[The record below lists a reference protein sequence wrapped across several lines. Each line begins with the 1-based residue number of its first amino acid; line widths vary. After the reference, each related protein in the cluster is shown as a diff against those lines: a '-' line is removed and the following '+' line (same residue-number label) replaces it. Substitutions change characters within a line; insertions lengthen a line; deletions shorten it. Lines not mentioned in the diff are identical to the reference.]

1 MKLDSQKAPWLFEPR
16 LQTVFD
22 AIEAAGGEARVAG
35 GAVRNALMGEDVGDV
50 DLATTLVP
58 EATMEALE
66 DAGLKAVPTGID
78 HGTITAV
85 SDATGYEITTIRDD
99 IETDGRHAVVR
110 FGTDWKRDAFRRDL
124 TINGLYC
131 DRHGEVFDPLG
142 NLDDVKARQ
151 VRFIGDAGERI
162 EEDYLRILRFFR
174 FFAQYGAGR
183 PDAEGL
189 KAVTRLKKG
198 LERVSVERIWM
209 ELRKLLAARDPS
221 RSLLWMRTTGV
232 LNLILPESEKWGI
245 DFVAPLI
252 EAETR
257 FGWQADALQRLQA
270 IIRPDGAVARKLAK
284 RLKLS
289 NADRDRLLAWAMAEL
304 PEPPLEE
311 EILKQQIYYGDQ
323 QAITDRLR
331 LAAATAISRSEPADR
346 IEAIGGNA
354 AFSSDWAPPQ
364 LPVSGKN
371 LVAKGIPEGR
381 EVGRLLK
388 RLEKTWVE
396 SGFSLTAEALLKDL

>member
-1 MKLDSQKAPWLFEPR
+1 MKFSSKQAPWLYEVR
-16 LQTVFD
+16 LQAVFD
-22 AIEAAGGEARVAG
+22 AIEAAGGEARIAG
-35 GAVRNALMGEDVGDV
+35 GAVRNTLMGEAVGDI

-58 EATMEALE
+58 EATLKALE
-66 DAGLKAVPTGID
+66 KAGLKAVPTGID
-78 HGTITAV
+78 HGTVTAV
-85 SDATGYEITTIRDD
+85 SDSTGYEITTIRDD

-110 FGTDWKRDAFRRDL
+110 FGTDWKRDALRRDL

-131 DRHGEVFDPLG
+131 DRQGEIFDPLG
-142 NLDDVKARQ
+142 SMEDVKARQ
-151 VRFIGDAGERI
+151 VRFIGKADERI

-189 KAVTRLKKG
+189 KAVTRLKEG
-198 LERVSVERIWM
+198 LQRVSAERIWM
-209 ELRKLLAARDPS
+209 ELRKLLAASDPS
-221 RSLLWMRTTGV
+221 RALLWMRTTGV
-232 LNLILPESEKWGI
+232 LNFIVPESEKWGI

-257 FGWQADALQRLQA
+257 FGWQGEAIQRLQA
-270 IIRPDGAVARKLAK
+270 MIRPDGAIARKLAK

-304 PEPPLEE
+304 SEPPMDKDGLR
-311 EILKQQIYYGDQ
+311 QQIYYGDQ

-331 LAAATAISRSEPADR
+331 LATAIAISRNEPAEK
-346 IEAIGGNA
+346 IEAIADNA
-354 AFSSDWAPPQ
+354 DFSSSWTPPQ
-364 LPVSGKN
+364 LPVSGKD
-371 LVAKGIPEGR
+371 LVKKGIPEGR
-381 EVGRLLK
+381 EIGRLLK

-396 SGFSLTAEALLKDL
+396 SDFSLSAEALLKDL

>member
-1 MKLDSQKAPWLFEPR
+1 MKLSSKQAPWLHEAR
-16 LQTVFD
+16 LQAVFD

-35 GAVRNALMGEDVGDV
+35 GAVRNTLMGEAVGDV

-66 DAGLKAVPTGID
+66 KAGLKAVPTGID

-85 SDATGYEITTIRDD
+85 SDGTGYEITTIRDD

-110 FGTDWKRDAFRRDL
+110 FGTDWERDALRRDL

-131 DRHGEVFDPLG
+131 DRQGEIFDPLDSL
-142 NLDDVKARQ
+142 NDVKARQ

-189 KAVTRLKKG
+189 KAVTRLKEG
-198 LERVSVERIWM
+198 LQRVSAERIWM

-221 RSLLWMRTTGV
+221 RALLWMRTTGV
-232 LNLILPESEKWGI
+232 LNLIVPESEKWGI

-257 FGWQADALQRLQA
+257 FGWQSEAIQRLQA
-270 IIRPDGAVARKLAK
+270 MIRPDGAIARKLAK

-304 PEPPLEE
+304 PEPPLGKDG
-311 EILKQQIYYGDQ
+311 LKQQIYFGDQ

-331 LAAATAISRSEPADR
+331 LAAAIAISRNEPAEK
-346 IEAIGGNA
+346 IEAIADNA
-354 AFSSDWAPPQ
+354 DFSSNWMPPQ
-364 LPVSGKN
+364 LPVSGKD
-371 LVAKGIPEGR
+371 LVEKGIPEGR
-381 EVGRLLK
+381 EIGRLLK

-396 SGFSLTAEALLKDL
+396 SGFSLSAKALLKDL

>member
-1 MKLDSQKAPWLFEPR
+1 MKLSSKQAPWLHEAR
-16 LQTVFD
+16 LQAVFD

-35 GAVRNALMGEDVGDV
+35 GAVRNTLMGEAVGDV

-66 DAGLKAVPTGID
+66 KAGLKAVPTGID

-85 SDATGYEITTIRDD
+85 SDGTGYEITTIRDD

-110 FGTDWKRDAFRRDL
+110 FGTDWERDALRRDL

-131 DRHGEVFDPLG
+131 DRQGEIFDPLDSL
-142 NLDDVKARQ
+142 NDVKARQ

-189 KAVTRLKKG
+189 KAVTRLKEG
-198 LERVSVERIWM
+198 LQRVSAERIWM

-221 RSLLWMRTTGV
+221 RALLWMRTTGV
-232 LNLILPESEKWGI
+232 LNLIVPESEKWGI
-245 DFVAPLI
+245 DFAAPLI

-257 FGWQADALQRLQA
+257 FGWQSEAIQRLQA
-270 IIRPDGAVARKLAK
+270 MIRPDGAIARKLAK

-304 PEPPLEE
+304 PEPPLGKDG
-311 EILKQQIYYGDQ
+311 LKQQIYFGDQ

-331 LAAATAISRSEPADR
+331 LAAAIAISRNEPAEK
-346 IEAIGGNA
+346 IEAIADNA
-354 AFSSDWAPPQ
+354 DFSSNWMPPQ
-364 LPVSGKN
+364 LPVSGKD
-371 LVAKGIPEGR
+371 LVEKGIPEGR
-381 EVGRLLK
+381 EIGRLLK

-396 SGFSLTAEALLKDL
+396 SGFSLSAKALLKDL

>member
-1 MKLDSQKAPWLFEPR
+1 MKLSSKQAPWLHEAR
-16 LQTVFD
+16 LQAVFD

-35 GAVRNALMGEDVGDV
+35 GAVRNTLMGEAVGDV

-66 DAGLKAVPTGID
+66 KAGLKAVPTGID

-85 SDATGYEITTIRDD
+85 SDGTGYEITTIRDD

-110 FGTDWKRDAFRRDL
+110 FGTDWERDALRRDL

-131 DRHGEVFDPLG
+131 DRQGEIFDPLDSL
-142 NLDDVKARQ
+142 NDVKARQ

-189 KAVTRLKKG
+189 KAVTRLKEG
-198 LERVSVERIWM
+198 LQRVSAERIWM

-221 RSLLWMRTTGV
+221 RALLWMRTTGV
-232 LNLILPESEKWGI
+232 LNLIVPESEKWGI

-257 FGWQADALQRLQA
+257 FGWQSEAIQRLQA
-270 IIRPDGAVARKLAK
+270 MIRPDGAVARKLAR

-304 PEPPLEE
+304 PEPPLGKDG
-311 EILKQQIYYGDQ
+311 LKQQIYFGDQ

-331 LAAATAISRSEPADR
+331 LAAAIAISRNEPAEK
-346 IEAIGGNA
+346 IEAIADNA
-354 AFSSDWAPPQ
+354 DFSSNWMPPQ
-364 LPVSGKN
+364 LPVSGKD
-371 LVAKGIPEGR
+371 LVEKGIPEGR
-381 EVGRLLK
+381 EIGRLLK

-396 SGFSLTAEALLKDL
+396 SGFSLSAKALLKDL